1 MIFWIGFF
9 VMFFNE
15 GFVMMR
21 HVSPWFARQR
31 DKLIH
36 KFGDKVWYRFHGT
49 LDYLWMGL
57 VTLGLVVN
65 DHRLLHVLVLVTFWT
80 LAWLIFYLPRW
91 IRDGGVDG

>member
-15 GFVMMR
+15 GVVMMR
-21 HVSPWFARQR
+21 HVSPWCARQR

-36 KFGDKVWYRFHGT
+36 KFGDKVWYIFHGT